1 MKIIHLLYNKSIDN
15 GMSKCTNFGPHP
27 TLPYPP
33 APTPSDLLGVIQNPE
48 CFTTQGYSET

>member
-1 MKIIHLLYNKSIDN
+1 
-15 GMSKCTNFGPHP
+15 MSKCTNFGPHP